1 MAPGIQVPVR
11 PIVNQTLWRDLTNGF
26 FVMETTEVR
35 QMQTP
40 PGQRRH
46 AHQLE
51 AFGVD
56 RTGRHVQDANP
67 ASNLVGFKML
77 GAEQQLQP
85 LPEGCE
91 IHFEQTG
98 LELDEKVLHE
108 QQRMDLTCAVHWA
121 RDIRVPAT
129 GTEVFAV
136 VSAAFPCALDVDLNP
151 APQEFQVPLE
161 GSKRDLQLPQESLPW
176 DDLLDLQHLLN
187 PQYPFRLAHRTAH
200 YIPSLYSVGSGHCHF
215 TFVRFAGARRRR
227 TANRNG
233 HEGPQTVGQ
242 NRSGG
247 YQA

>member
-121 RDIRVPAT
+121 RDIPLPT
-129 GTEVFAV
+129 PGTEVFAV
-136 VSAAFPCALDVDLNP
+136 VSAALPAPLDVDLKP
-151 APQEFQVPLE
+151 ATQKLQVALE
-161 GSKRDLQLPQESLPW
+161 GRKRDLQLPQEFLPRN
-176 DDLLDLQHLLN
+176 DLLDLQHLLN
-187 PQYPFRLAHRTAH
+187 SQYPFRLAHRNGYCTPLPTVLQCLPCGHACLADE
-200 YIPSLYSVGSGHCHF
+200 SSV
-215 TFVRFAGARRRR
+215 
-227 TANRNG
+227 
-233 HEGPQTVGQ
+233 P
-242 NRSGG
+242 
-247 YQA
+247 